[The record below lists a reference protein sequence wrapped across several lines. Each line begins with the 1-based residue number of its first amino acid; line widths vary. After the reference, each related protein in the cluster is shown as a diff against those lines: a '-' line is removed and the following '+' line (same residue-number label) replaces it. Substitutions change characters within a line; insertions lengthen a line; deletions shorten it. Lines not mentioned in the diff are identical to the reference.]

1 MVDKLDDLKQEMR
14 QLREKLDDYGGSEIA
29 IEKIVEE
36 KVFEI
41 KAVVYAVLVIS
52 AITLALA
59 LGAIIRLVFG

>member
-1 MVDKLDDLKQEMR
+1 MADKLDDLKQEMK
-14 QLREKLDDYGGSEIA
+14 QLREKLDSYGGSEIA

-41 KAVVYAVLVIS
+41 KAVAYAILVIS